1 MAAIVSKLAAA
12 NRQRKANRLKHISI
26 DKCVYILPPFDPCFK
41 PEIHNRY
48 VRTKH
53 SHLAHQEFMVKIG
66 TVSPVHIHQLEKL
79 GDQSLKNTRQQ
90 RSTQPSSEDINTEN
104 DSMTKC
110 QDSPSQDDNSTS
122 NNLKN
127 TERHQQYKYTKKSS
141 RNIEIKD
148 EIIPEE
154 IVTIDAQ
161 DESEDDIINDVEM
174 KLMNDYS
181 EDEDFVNSTISKEG
195 STSAKDS
202 EEESL
207 STRSQIVIAVLVV
220 LGFIPLFG
228 IVIYLVGL
236 FYNVP
241 NTLGWTL

>member
-1 MAAIVSKLAAA
+1 MIFL
-12 NRQRKANRLKHISI
+12 
-26 DKCVYILPPFDPCFK
+26 FK
-41 PEIHNRY
+41 
-48 VRTKH
+48 K
-53 SHLAHQEFMVKIG
+53 
-66 TVSPVHIHQLEKL
+66 
-79 GDQSLKNTRQQ
+79 
-90 RSTQPSSEDINTEN
+90 
-104 DSMTKC
+104 
-110 QDSPSQDDNSTS
+110 DSPPQDEISTS
-122 NNLKN
+122 NKLKN

-141 RNIEIKD
+141 RSTKIKD

-161 DESEDDIINDVEM
+161 NESEDDIINDVEM

-195 STSAKDS
+195 SSAKDS

>member
-1 MAAIVSKLAAA
+1 MTDTYLIFL
-12 NRQRKANRLKHISI
+12 
-26 DKCVYILPPFDPCFK
+26 FK
-41 PEIHNRY
+41 
-48 VRTKH
+48 K
-53 SHLAHQEFMVKIG
+53 
-66 TVSPVHIHQLEKL
+66 
-79 GDQSLKNTRQQ
+79 
-90 RSTQPSSEDINTEN
+90 
-104 DSMTKC
+104 
-110 QDSPSQDDNSTS
+110 DSPPQDDNSTS

>member
-1 MAAIVSKLAAA
+1 MNFL
-12 NRQRKANRLKHISI
+12 
-26 DKCVYILPPFDPCFK
+26 FK
-41 PEIHNRY
+41 
-48 VRTKH
+48 K
-53 SHLAHQEFMVKIG
+53 
-66 TVSPVHIHQLEKL
+66 
-79 GDQSLKNTRQQ
+79 
-90 RSTQPSSEDINTEN
+90 
-104 DSMTKC
+104 
-110 QDSPSQDDNSTS
+110 DSPPQDDNSTS

-141 RNIEIKD
+141 RNIQIKD

>member
-1 MAAIVSKLAAA
+1 MIFL
-12 NRQRKANRLKHISI
+12 
-26 DKCVYILPPFDPCFK
+26 FK
-41 PEIHNRY
+41 
-48 VRTKH
+48 K
-53 SHLAHQEFMVKIG
+53 
-66 TVSPVHIHQLEKL
+66 
-79 GDQSLKNTRQQ
+79 
-90 RSTQPSSEDINTEN
+90 
-104 DSMTKC
+104 
-110 QDSPSQDDNSTS
+110 DSPPQDDNSTS

>member
-1 MAAIVSKLAAA
+1 MIFL
-12 NRQRKANRLKHISI
+12 
-26 DKCVYILPPFDPCFK
+26 FK
-41 PEIHNRY
+41 
-48 VRTKH
+48 K
-53 SHLAHQEFMVKIG
+53 
-66 TVSPVHIHQLEKL
+66 
-79 GDQSLKNTRQQ
+79 
-90 RSTQPSSEDINTEN
+90 
-104 DSMTKC
+104 
-110 QDSPSQDDNSTS
+110 DSPPQDDNSTS

-207 STRSQIVIAVLVV
+207 STRSQIVIVVLVV

>member
-1 MAAIVSKLAAA
+1 MTDTYLIFL
-12 NRQRKANRLKHISI
+12 
-26 DKCVYILPPFDPCFK
+26 FK
-41 PEIHNRY
+41 
-48 VRTKH
+48 K
-53 SHLAHQEFMVKIG
+53 
-66 TVSPVHIHQLEKL
+66 
-79 GDQSLKNTRQQ
+79 
-90 RSTQPSSEDINTEN
+90 
-104 DSMTKC
+104 
-110 QDSPSQDDNSTS
+110 DSPPQDDNSTS

-195 STSAKDS
+195 SSAKDS

>member
-1 MAAIVSKLAAA
+1 MNFL
-12 NRQRKANRLKHISI
+12 
-26 DKCVYILPPFDPCFK
+26 FK
-41 PEIHNRY
+41 
-48 VRTKH
+48 K
-53 SHLAHQEFMVKIG
+53 
-66 TVSPVHIHQLEKL
+66 
-79 GDQSLKNTRQQ
+79 
-90 RSTQPSSEDINTEN
+90 
-104 DSMTKC
+104 
-110 QDSPSQDDNSTS
+110 DSPPQDDNSTS

>member
-1 MAAIVSKLAAA
+1 MIFL
-12 NRQRKANRLKHISI
+12 
-26 DKCVYILPPFDPCFK
+26 FK
-41 PEIHNRY
+41 KDSSP
-48 VRTKH
+48 
-53 SHLAHQEFMVKIG
+53 QE
-66 TVSPVHIHQLEKL
+66 
-79 GDQSLKNTRQQ
+79 
-90 RSTQPSSEDINTEN
+90 
-104 DSMTKC
+104 
-110 QDSPSQDDNSTS
+110 DNSTS

-207 STRSQIVIAVLVV
+207 STRSQIVIVVLVV

>member
-1 MAAIVSKLAAA
+1 MIFL
-12 NRQRKANRLKHISI
+12 
-26 DKCVYILPPFDPCFK
+26 FK
-41 PEIHNRY
+41 
-48 VRTKH
+48 K
-53 SHLAHQEFMVKIG
+53 
-66 TVSPVHIHQLEKL
+66 
-79 GDQSLKNTRQQ
+79 
-90 RSTQPSSEDINTEN
+90 
-104 DSMTKC
+104 
-110 QDSPSQDDNSTS
+110 DSPSQDDNSTS

-141 RNIEIKD
+141 RNIQIKD
-148 EIIPEE
+148 AIPEE

-195 STSAKDS
+195 SSAKDS

-207 STRSQIVIAVLVV
+207 STRSQIVIVVLVV

>member
-1 MAAIVSKLAAA
+1 MTYTYLIFL
-12 NRQRKANRLKHISI
+12 
-26 DKCVYILPPFDPCFK
+26 FK
-41 PEIHNRY
+41 
-48 VRTKH
+48 K
-53 SHLAHQEFMVKIG
+53 
-66 TVSPVHIHQLEKL
+66 
-79 GDQSLKNTRQQ
+79 
-90 RSTQPSSEDINTEN
+90 
-104 DSMTKC
+104 
-110 QDSPSQDDNSTS
+110 DSPPQDDNSTS

-141 RNIEIKD
+141 RSTKIKD

-161 DESEDDIINDVEM
+161 EESEDDIINDVEM

-195 STSAKDS
+195 SSAKDS

>member
-1 MAAIVSKLAAA
+1 MIFL
-12 NRQRKANRLKHISI
+12 
-26 DKCVYILPPFDPCFK
+26 FK
-41 PEIHNRY
+41 KDSSP
-48 VRTKH
+48 
-53 SHLAHQEFMVKIG
+53 QE
-66 TVSPVHIHQLEKL
+66 
-79 GDQSLKNTRQQ
+79 
-90 RSTQPSSEDINTEN
+90 
-104 DSMTKC
+104 
-110 QDSPSQDDNSTS
+110 DNSTS

>member
-1 MAAIVSKLAAA
+1 MTDTYLIFL
-12 NRQRKANRLKHISI
+12 
-26 DKCVYILPPFDPCFK
+26 FK
-41 PEIHNRY
+41 
-48 VRTKH
+48 K
-53 SHLAHQEFMVKIG
+53 
-66 TVSPVHIHQLEKL
+66 
-79 GDQSLKNTRQQ
+79 
-90 RSTQPSSEDINTEN
+90 
-104 DSMTKC
+104 
-110 QDSPSQDDNSTS
+110 DSPPQDDNSTS

-195 STSAKDS
+195 SSAKDS

-207 STRSQIVIAVLVV
+207 STRSQIVIVVLVV

>member
-1 MAAIVSKLAAA
+1 MIFL
-12 NRQRKANRLKHISI
+12 
-26 DKCVYILPPFDPCFK
+26 FK
-41 PEIHNRY
+41 
-48 VRTKH
+48 K
-53 SHLAHQEFMVKIG
+53 
-66 TVSPVHIHQLEKL
+66 
-79 GDQSLKNTRQQ
+79 
-90 RSTQPSSEDINTEN
+90 
-104 DSMTKC
+104 
-110 QDSPSQDDNSTS
+110 DSPPPQDDNSIS

-141 RNIEIKD
+141 RSTKIKD

-161 DESEDDIINDVEM
+161 NESEDDIINDVEM

-195 STSAKDS
+195 SSAKDS

>member
-1 MAAIVSKLAAA
+1 MNFL
-12 NRQRKANRLKHISI
+12 
-26 DKCVYILPPFDPCFK
+26 FK
-41 PEIHNRY
+41 
-48 VRTKH
+48 K
-53 SHLAHQEFMVKIG
+53 
-66 TVSPVHIHQLEKL
+66 
-79 GDQSLKNTRQQ
+79 
-90 RSTQPSSEDINTEN
+90 
-104 DSMTKC
+104 
-110 QDSPSQDDNSTS
+110 DSPPQDDNSTS

-195 STSAKDS
+195 SSAKDS

>member
-1 MAAIVSKLAAA
+1 MT
-12 NRQRKANRLKHISI
+12 HILI
-26 DKCVYILPPFDPCFK
+26 FLFK
-41 PEIHNRY
+41 
-48 VRTKH
+48 K
-53 SHLAHQEFMVKIG
+53 
-66 TVSPVHIHQLEKL
+66 
-79 GDQSLKNTRQQ
+79 
-90 RSTQPSSEDINTEN
+90 
-104 DSMTKC
+104 
-110 QDSPSQDDNSTS
+110 DSPPQDDNSTS

-127 TERHQQYKYTKKSS
+127 TERHQYKYTKKSS

-202 EEESL
+202 EEDSL

>member
-1 MAAIVSKLAAA
+1 MNFL
-12 NRQRKANRLKHISI
+12 
-26 DKCVYILPPFDPCFK
+26 FK
-41 PEIHNRY
+41 
-48 VRTKH
+48 K
-53 SHLAHQEFMVKIG
+53 
-66 TVSPVHIHQLEKL
+66 
-79 GDQSLKNTRQQ
+79 
-90 RSTQPSSEDINTEN
+90 
-104 DSMTKC
+104 
-110 QDSPSQDDNSTS
+110 DSPPQDDNSTS

-161 DESEDDIINDVEM
+161 DESEDDIINDVEV
-174 KLMNDYS
+174 KLMNYYS

>member
-1 MAAIVSKLAAA
+1 MNFL
-12 NRQRKANRLKHISI
+12 
-26 DKCVYILPPFDPCFK
+26 FK
-41 PEIHNRY
+41 
-48 VRTKH
+48 K
-53 SHLAHQEFMVKIG
+53 
-66 TVSPVHIHQLEKL
+66 
-79 GDQSLKNTRQQ
+79 
-90 RSTQPSSEDINTEN
+90 
-104 DSMTKC
+104 
-110 QDSPSQDDNSTS
+110 DSPPQDDNSTS

-202 EEESL
+202 EEDSL

>member
-1 MAAIVSKLAAA
+1 MIFL
-12 NRQRKANRLKHISI
+12 
-26 DKCVYILPPFDPCFK
+26 FK
-41 PEIHNRY
+41 
-48 VRTKH
+48 K
-53 SHLAHQEFMVKIG
+53 
-66 TVSPVHIHQLEKL
+66 
-79 GDQSLKNTRQQ
+79 
-90 RSTQPSSEDINTEN
+90 
-104 DSMTKC
+104 
-110 QDSPSQDDNSTS
+110 DSPPQDENSTS
-122 NNLKN
+122 NKLKN

>member
-1 MAAIVSKLAAA
+1 MNFL
-12 NRQRKANRLKHISI
+12 
-26 DKCVYILPPFDPCFK
+26 FK
-41 PEIHNRY
+41 
-48 VRTKH
+48 K
-53 SHLAHQEFMVKIG
+53 
-66 TVSPVHIHQLEKL
+66 
-79 GDQSLKNTRQQ
+79 
-90 RSTQPSSEDINTEN
+90 
-104 DSMTKC
+104 
-110 QDSPSQDDNSTS
+110 DSPPQDDNSTS

-195 STSAKDS
+195 SSAKDS

-207 STRSQIVIAVLVV
+207 STRSQIVIVVLVV

>member
-1 MAAIVSKLAAA
+1 MIFL
-12 NRQRKANRLKHISI
+12 
-26 DKCVYILPPFDPCFK
+26 FK
-41 PEIHNRY
+41 
-48 VRTKH
+48 K
-53 SHLAHQEFMVKIG
+53 
-66 TVSPVHIHQLEKL
+66 
-79 GDQSLKNTRQQ
+79 
-90 RSTQPSSEDINTEN
+90 
-104 DSMTKC
+104 
-110 QDSPSQDDNSTS
+110 DSPPQDDNSIS

>member
-1 MAAIVSKLAAA
+1 MIFL
-12 NRQRKANRLKHISI
+12 
-26 DKCVYILPPFDPCFK
+26 FK
-41 PEIHNRY
+41 
-48 VRTKH
+48 K
-53 SHLAHQEFMVKIG
+53 
-66 TVSPVHIHQLEKL
+66 
-79 GDQSLKNTRQQ
+79 
-90 RSTQPSSEDINTEN
+90 
-104 DSMTKC
+104 
-110 QDSPSQDDNSTS
+110 DSPSQDDNSTS

-195 STSAKDS
+195 SSAKDS

-207 STRSQIVIAVLVV
+207 STRSQIVIVVLVV

>member
-1 MAAIVSKLAAA
+1 MIFL
-12 NRQRKANRLKHISI
+12 
-26 DKCVYILPPFDPCFK
+26 FK
-41 PEIHNRY
+41 
-48 VRTKH
+48 K
-53 SHLAHQEFMVKIG
+53 
-66 TVSPVHIHQLEKL
+66 
-79 GDQSLKNTRQQ
+79 
-90 RSTQPSSEDINTEN
+90 
-104 DSMTKC
+104 
-110 QDSPSQDDNSTS
+110 DSPSQDDNSTS

-207 STRSQIVIAVLVV
+207 STRSQIVIVVLVV

>member
-1 MAAIVSKLAAA
+1 MIFL
-12 NRQRKANRLKHISI
+12 
-26 DKCVYILPPFDPCFK
+26 FK
-41 PEIHNRY
+41 
-48 VRTKH
+48 K
-53 SHLAHQEFMVKIG
+53 
-66 TVSPVHIHQLEKL
+66 
-79 GDQSLKNTRQQ
+79 
-90 RSTQPSSEDINTEN
+90 
-104 DSMTKC
+104 
-110 QDSPSQDDNSTS
+110 DSPSQDDNSTS

-141 RNIEIKD
+141 RNIQIKD
-148 EIIPEE
+148 AIPEE

-195 STSAKDS
+195 SSAKDS

>member
-1 MAAIVSKLAAA
+1 MNFL
-12 NRQRKANRLKHISI
+12 
-26 DKCVYILPPFDPCFK
+26 FK
-41 PEIHNRY
+41 
-48 VRTKH
+48 K
-53 SHLAHQEFMVKIG
+53 
-66 TVSPVHIHQLEKL
+66 
-79 GDQSLKNTRQQ
+79 
-90 RSTQPSSEDINTEN
+90 
-104 DSMTKC
+104 
-110 QDSPSQDDNSTS
+110 DSPSQDDNSTS

>member
-1 MAAIVSKLAAA
+1 MIFL
-12 NRQRKANRLKHISI
+12 
-26 DKCVYILPPFDPCFK
+26 FK
-41 PEIHNRY
+41 
-48 VRTKH
+48 K
-53 SHLAHQEFMVKIG
+53 
-66 TVSPVHIHQLEKL
+66 
-79 GDQSLKNTRQQ
+79 
-90 RSTQPSSEDINTEN
+90 
-104 DSMTKC
+104 
-110 QDSPSQDDNSTS
+110 DSPPQDENSTS
-122 NNLKN
+122 NKLKN

-141 RNIEIKD
+141 RSTKIKD

-161 DESEDDIINDVEM
+161 NESEDDIINDVEM

-195 STSAKDS
+195 SSAKDS

>member
-1 MAAIVSKLAAA
+1 MNFL
-12 NRQRKANRLKHISI
+12 
-26 DKCVYILPPFDPCFK
+26 FK
-41 PEIHNRY
+41 
-48 VRTKH
+48 K
-53 SHLAHQEFMVKIG
+53 
-66 TVSPVHIHQLEKL
+66 
-79 GDQSLKNTRQQ
+79 
-90 RSTQPSSEDINTEN
+90 
-104 DSMTKC
+104 
-110 QDSPSQDDNSTS
+110 DSPPQDDNSTS

-195 STSAKDS
+195 STCAKDS

-228 IVIYLVGL
+228 IVVYLVGL

>member
-1 MAAIVSKLAAA
+1 MLQTFLQFSNVTVI
-12 NRQRKANRLKHISI
+12 
-26 DKCVYILPPFDPCFK
+26 CVKYQYYTYLIFLFK
-41 PEIHNRY
+41 
-48 VRTKH
+48 K
-53 SHLAHQEFMVKIG
+53 
-66 TVSPVHIHQLEKL
+66 
-79 GDQSLKNTRQQ
+79 
-90 RSTQPSSEDINTEN
+90 
-104 DSMTKC
+104 
-110 QDSPSQDDNSTS
+110 DSPPQDENSTS
-122 NNLKN
+122 NKLKN

-141 RNIEIKD
+141 RNIQIKD
-148 EIIPEE
+148 AIPEE

-195 STSAKDS
+195 SSAKDS

>member
-1 MAAIVSKLAAA
+1 MLQTFLQFSNVTVI
-12 NRQRKANRLKHISI
+12 
-26 DKCVYILPPFDPCFK
+26 CVKYQYYTYLIFLFK
-41 PEIHNRY
+41 
-48 VRTKH
+48 K
-53 SHLAHQEFMVKIG
+53 
-66 TVSPVHIHQLEKL
+66 
-79 GDQSLKNTRQQ
+79 
-90 RSTQPSSEDINTEN
+90 
-104 DSMTKC
+104 
-110 QDSPSQDDNSTS
+110 DSPPQDDNSIS

-141 RNIEIKD
+141 RSTKIKD

-161 DESEDDIINDVEM
+161 NESEDDIINDVEM

-195 STSAKDS
+195 SSAKDS

>member
-1 MAAIVSKLAAA
+1 MIFL
-12 NRQRKANRLKHISI
+12 
-26 DKCVYILPPFDPCFK
+26 FK
-41 PEIHNRY
+41 
-48 VRTKH
+48 K
-53 SHLAHQEFMVKIG
+53 
-66 TVSPVHIHQLEKL
+66 
-79 GDQSLKNTRQQ
+79 
-90 RSTQPSSEDINTEN
+90 
-104 DSMTKC
+104 
-110 QDSPSQDDNSTS
+110 DSPSQDDNSTS

-195 STSAKDS
+195 SSAKDS

>member
-1 MAAIVSKLAAA
+1 MNFL
-12 NRQRKANRLKHISI
+12 
-26 DKCVYILPPFDPCFK
+26 FK
-41 PEIHNRY
+41 
-48 VRTKH
+48 K
-53 SHLAHQEFMVKIG
+53 
-66 TVSPVHIHQLEKL
+66 
-79 GDQSLKNTRQQ
+79 
-90 RSTQPSSEDINTEN
+90 
-104 DSMTKC
+104 
-110 QDSPSQDDNSTS
+110 DSPPQDDNSTS

-207 STRSQIVIAVLVV
+207 STRSQIVIVVLVV

>member
-1 MAAIVSKLAAA
+1 MIFL
-12 NRQRKANRLKHISI
+12 
-26 DKCVYILPPFDPCFK
+26 FK
-41 PEIHNRY
+41 
-48 VRTKH
+48 K
-53 SHLAHQEFMVKIG
+53 
-66 TVSPVHIHQLEKL
+66 
-79 GDQSLKNTRQQ
+79 
-90 RSTQPSSEDINTEN
+90 
-104 DSMTKC
+104 
-110 QDSPSQDDNSTS
+110 DSPSQDDNSTS

>member
-1 MAAIVSKLAAA
+1 MLQTFLQFSNVTVI
-12 NRQRKANRLKHISI
+12 
-26 DKCVYILPPFDPCFK
+26 CVKYQYYTYLIFLFK
-41 PEIHNRY
+41 
-48 VRTKH
+48 K
-53 SHLAHQEFMVKIG
+53 
-66 TVSPVHIHQLEKL
+66 
-79 GDQSLKNTRQQ
+79 
-90 RSTQPSSEDINTEN
+90 
-104 DSMTKC
+104 
-110 QDSPSQDDNSTS
+110 DSPPQDDNSIS

-141 RNIEIKD
+141 RNIQIKD
-148 EIIPEE
+148 AIPEE

-195 STSAKDS
+195 SSAKDS

>member
-1 MAAIVSKLAAA
+1 
-12 NRQRKANRLKHISI
+12 
-26 DKCVYILPPFDPCFK
+26 
-41 PEIHNRY
+41 
-48 VRTKH
+48 
-53 SHLAHQEFMVKIG
+53 
-66 TVSPVHIHQLEKL
+66 
-79 GDQSLKNTRQQ
+79 
-90 RSTQPSSEDINTEN
+90 
-104 DSMTKC
+104 
-110 QDSPSQDDNSTS
+110 
-122 NNLKN
+122 
-127 TERHQQYKYTKKSS
+127 
-141 RNIEIKD
+141 
-148 EIIPEE
+148 
-154 IVTIDAQ
+154 
-161 DESEDDIINDVEM
+161 M

-195 STSAKDS
+195 SSAKDS

>member
-1 MAAIVSKLAAA
+1 MNFL
-12 NRQRKANRLKHISI
+12 
-26 DKCVYILPPFDPCFK
+26 FK
-41 PEIHNRY
+41 
-48 VRTKH
+48 K
-53 SHLAHQEFMVKIG
+53 
-66 TVSPVHIHQLEKL
+66 
-79 GDQSLKNTRQQ
+79 
-90 RSTQPSSEDINTEN
+90 
-104 DSMTKC
+104 
-110 QDSPSQDDNSTS
+110 DSPPQDDNSTS

-141 RNIEIKD
+141 RNIEIKN

>member
-1 MAAIVSKLAAA
+1 MIFL
-12 NRQRKANRLKHISI
+12 
-26 DKCVYILPPFDPCFK
+26 FK
-41 PEIHNRY
+41 
-48 VRTKH
+48 K
-53 SHLAHQEFMVKIG
+53 
-66 TVSPVHIHQLEKL
+66 
-79 GDQSLKNTRQQ
+79 
-90 RSTQPSSEDINTEN
+90 
-104 DSMTKC
+104 
-110 QDSPSQDDNSTS
+110 DSPPQDENSTS
-122 NNLKN
+122 NKLKN

-174 KLMNDYS
+174 KLMNDYL

>member
-1 MAAIVSKLAAA
+1 MNSKMTDTYLIF
-12 NRQRKANRLKHISI
+12 L
-26 DKCVYILPPFDPCFK
+26 FK
-41 PEIHNRY
+41 
-48 VRTKH
+48 K
-53 SHLAHQEFMVKIG
+53 
-66 TVSPVHIHQLEKL
+66 
-79 GDQSLKNTRQQ
+79 
-90 RSTQPSSEDINTEN
+90 
-104 DSMTKC
+104 
-110 QDSPSQDDNSTS
+110 DSPPQDDNSTS

>member
-1 MAAIVSKLAAA
+1 MIFL
-12 NRQRKANRLKHISI
+12 
-26 DKCVYILPPFDPCFK
+26 FK
-41 PEIHNRY
+41 
-48 VRTKH
+48 K
-53 SHLAHQEFMVKIG
+53 
-66 TVSPVHIHQLEKL
+66 
-79 GDQSLKNTRQQ
+79 
-90 RSTQPSSEDINTEN
+90 
-104 DSMTKC
+104 
-110 QDSPSQDDNSTS
+110 DSPPQDDNSIS

-141 RNIEIKD
+141 RSTKIKD

-161 DESEDDIINDVEM
+161 NESEDDIINDVEM

-195 STSAKDS
+195 SSAKDS